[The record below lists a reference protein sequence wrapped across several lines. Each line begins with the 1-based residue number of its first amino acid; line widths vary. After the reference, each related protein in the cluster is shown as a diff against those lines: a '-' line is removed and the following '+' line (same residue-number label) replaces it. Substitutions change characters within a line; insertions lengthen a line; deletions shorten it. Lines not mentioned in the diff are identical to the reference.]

1 MTDKITPEILFIDR
15 YIIVCKKPVGVL
27 SEEDGNKMSI
37 VKMLKEYLL
46 ENGEKTDIFTVHRL
60 DKGVSGVM
68 VFARTPKAAS
78 VISEQMTKGETVKKY
93 LAVIN
98 GVPEEKEGSFF
109 DLLFRDAKKN
119 KTYVVDRERKG
130 VRDAKLDYL
139 VLETKDGLSL
149 VKIRLHTGR
158 THQIRV
164 QFASRKMPLIGD
176 GRYGSRDG
184 GDTPALFSHEF
195 SFNHPKTGKRMTFI
209 LFPDQSPFDIFKYP
223 ENNCNAD

>member
-1 MTDKITPEILFIDR
+1 MNNITENFNNPQILYVDK
-15 YIIVCKKPVGVL
+15 YVVVCVKPVGVL
-27 SEEDGNKMSI
+27 SEEDGNKASI
-37 VKMLKEYLL
+37 VKTLKDYFSSI
-46 ENGEKTDIFTVHRL
+46 GDKCDIYTVHRL

-78 VISEQMTKGETVKKY
+78 VLSEQIQNGQTVKKY

-98 GVPEEKEGSFF
+98 GVPDEKEGTFE

-130 VRDAKLDYL
+130 VRAARLDYT
-139 VLETKDGLSL
+139 VISEKDGLSL
-149 VKIRLHTGR
+149 VRIRLHTGR

-164 QFASRKMPLIGD
+164 QFASRKLPLVGD

-184 GDTPALFSHEF
+184 KDTPALFSHEF
-195 SFNHPKTGKRMTFI
+195 TFKHPKSGKLMTFT
-209 LFPDQSPFDIFKYP
+209 LDPVHHPFDKFI
-223 ENNCNAD
+223 